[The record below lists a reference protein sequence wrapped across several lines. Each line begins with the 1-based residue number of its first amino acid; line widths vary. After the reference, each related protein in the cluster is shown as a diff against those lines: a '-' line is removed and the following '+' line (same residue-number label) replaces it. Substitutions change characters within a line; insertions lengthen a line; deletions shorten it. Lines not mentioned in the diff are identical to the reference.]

1 MNEIQLLNYLYVVA
15 KNAGLNLTAS
25 ALLYEARK
33 RGYTTKN
40 IPRKDKPFTVP
51 VCLDGKVFTE
61 TVYPDGSITINYE

>member
-15 KNAGLNLTAS
+15 KNAGLDIAAS

-33 RGYTTKN
+33 RGYVTKN
-40 IPRKDKPFTVP
+40 IPSRDKPITVP

-61 TVYPDGSITINYE
+61 TLYPDGSIVINYK